1 MGERSQPRRRIFGL
15 NITEGESGDVARHV
29 VRVRPTRVELMVT
42 PNIDHIVH
50 LRSNAA
56 FARAY
61 RRAAIVVCDGFPVR
75 YYAALCGIPVQRVTG
90 VDILERLMSGPL
102 YGHRLFFVV
111 DSEATASAIRS
122 WARQRGAV
130 VKTAVPPVM
139 FESDENLCRGLVR
152 QINDHDTSIL
162 IMGIGAPKSEI
173 WVDTRRNSLPP
184 CWALCVGQATR
195 IACGLT
201 MRAPILVRRLNC
213 EWLWRVCQEP
223 RRLWWRYLR
232 GFTLFPLAII
242 EDQLNHWLSRLAW
255 RQADAPPERVAPVHR
270 ASRLAKTTSGSL
282 QVDALPTPAEGMPG
296 AGSMDQQARGS

>member
-1 MGERSQPRRRIFGL
+1 MGELSQPRRRIFGL
-15 NITEGESGDVARHV
+15 NITEGDTADVARHV

-75 YYAALCGIPVQRVTG
+75 YYAALCGIAVQRVTG
-90 VDILERLMSGPL
+90 VDILERLLSGPL

-111 DSEATASAIRS
+111 DSEATARGVHS
-122 WARQRGAV
+122 WARQRAVV

-139 FESDENLCRGLVR
+139 FEGDENQCRGLIR
-152 QINDHDTSIL
+152 QINDHDTSVL

-173 WVDTRRNSLPP
+173 WVDTWRTSLPP

-195 IACGLT
+195 IACGVT
-201 MRAPILVRRLNC
+201 RRAPVLVRRLNC

-232 GFTLFPLAII
+232 GVLLFPLAIV
-242 EDQLNHWLSRLAW
+242 EDQLNNRLSRLAW
-255 RQADAPPERVAPVHR
+255 RQADGPRERAAPVHR
-270 ASRLAKTTSGSL
+270 ASKLAKTTTGSL
-282 QVDALPTPAEGMPG
+282 
-296 AGSMDQQARGS
+296 

>member
-1 MGERSQPRRRIFGL
+1 MGELSRPQPRIFGL
-15 NITEGESGDVARHV
+15 NITGGDAADVARHV
-29 VRVRPTRVELMVT
+29 VRVRPVRVELMVT

-50 LRSNAA
+50 LRRNAA

-75 YYAALCGIPVQRVTG
+75 YYAGLCGIPVQRVTG

-111 DSEATASAIRS
+111 DSEATARGIHS
-122 WARQRGAV
+122 WARQRAIV
-130 VKTAVPPVM
+130 VKTAVPLVM
-139 FESDENLCRGLVR
+139 FERDEKQCRGLIR

-173 WVDTRRNSLPP
+173 WIDTWRTSLPA

-201 MRAPILVRRLNC
+201 KRAPILVRRLNC

-223 RRLWWRYLR
+223 RRLWRRYLR
-232 GFTLFPLAII
+232 GFLLFPLAIV
-242 EDQLNHWLSRLAW
+242 EDQLNNWLSRLAW
-255 RQADAPPERVAPVHR
+255 RQADNLPERVAPVHR
-270 ASRLAKTTSGSL
+270 ASRLARTTTGSL
-282 QVDALPTPAEGMPG
+282 
-296 AGSMDQQARGS
+296 